1 MKEENGNNIYSV
13 KETLIYARTIN
24 GKNPQLDTII
34 TQFKIIEDNSHKITI
49 KLYPWDGISF
59 NRYLDPRQGEIIELI
74 FYTAPQCKI
83 SLKKNVGLYILKT
96 YDSAHLWSK
105 NYKLIE

>member
-13 KETLIYARTIN
+13 KETLKYARTIN

-34 TQFKIIEDNSHKITI
+34 TQFKIIEDNSYKITI
-49 KLYPWDGISF
+49 KLYPWDDISF
-59 NRYLDPRQGEIIELI
+59 NQYLDPRQGEIIELI
-74 FYTAPQCKI
+74 FYLSLRCKI
-83 SLKKNVGLYILKT
+83 SLKKGVGLYKMEAF
-96 YDSAHLWSK
+96 DSGHLWSK